1 MQIPIGIPEVDPLP
15 LPGPVWLFKF
25 LLLFTFTLHLVA
37 MNCALA
43 GGAAAALNAIRGRSP
58 LHPFSRRLAAELARM
73 LPTFLALTITLGV
86 AVLLFVQVLYGNLL
100 YISSILIAAFWLS
113 VLALVMAAYYSYY
126 FFEAKHGATGGAIAA
141 ASIAVLCLLSV
152 AFIFSNNMTLVLTPA
167 RWLAMYRAHPDGV
180 NLNLA
185 ERTLLPRY
193 LHMLVGAVA
202 VLAAAI
208 CHIACH
214 RLKKEPEYGGWLLRR
229 WSMVFAAASGV
240 EILLGLWFLL
250 ALPRSVA
257 LYLMSSGLGA
267 TVFGLGMLG
276 GLAAMI
282 LILVGG
288 HTRRPAPFV
297 HAGFGLT
304 ILTVALMVVLRQLV
318 RTAYLHP
325 YAQPESLATAPQ
337 TGIILLFFVLF
348 VLGLATVGY
357 ILLLLARAKKRLA
370 GSPIQAAGV

>member
-1 MQIPIGIPEVDPLP
+1 MQIPIGIPDVDPLP

-37 MNCALA
+37 MNCALV
-43 GGAAAALNAIRGRSP
+43 GGAAAALNALRGRNP

-73 LPTFLALTITLGV
+73 LPTLLALTITLGV

-100 YISSILIAAFWLS
+100 YASSILIAAFWLS
-113 VLALVMAAYYSYY
+113 VIALVMAAYYGYY
-126 FFEAKHGATGGAIAA
+126 YFEAKHGATRGAIAA

-167 RWLAMYRAHPDGV
+167 RWLAMYRAHPNGV

-202 VLAAAI
+202 VLAAAV
-208 CHIACH
+208 CHMACH

-229 WSMVFAAASGV
+229 WSLLFAAASGV

-276 GLAAMI
+276 GLAAMM
-282 LILVGG
+282 LILVGAQ
-288 HTRRPAPFV
+288 TRRPAPFV

-304 ILTVALMVVLRQLV
+304 ILTVALMVGLRQLV

-337 TGIILLFFVLF
+337 TGIILLFFALF

-357 ILLLLARAKKRLA
+357 ILLLLARAKKRA
-370 GSPIQAAGV
+370 GGTPIQAAGG

>member
-1 MQIPIGIPEVDPLP
+1 
-15 LPGPVWLFKF
+15 
-25 LLLFTFTLHLVA
+25 LLFTFTLHLVA

-43 GGAAAALNAIRGRSP
+43 GGAAAALNAIRGRNP

-73 LPTFLALTITLGV
+73 LPTLLALTITLGV

-100 YISSILIAAFWLS
+100 YTSSILIGVFWLS
-113 VLALVMAAYYSYY
+113 VLALVMAAYYGYY
-126 FFEAKHGATGGAIAA
+126 YFEAKHGATSGAIAA
-141 ASIAVLCLLSV
+141 ASIAVVCLLSV

-193 LHMLVGAVA
+193 LHMLVGAVT
-202 VLAAAI
+202 VLAAAV
-208 CHIACH
+208 CHMACH

-257 LYLMSSGLGA
+257 LYLLSRGLGA

-276 GLAAMI
+276 GLAAMM
-282 LILVGG
+282 LILVGAQ
-288 HTRRPAPFV
+288 TRRPAPFV

-304 ILTVALMVVLRQLV
+304 IITVALMVVLRQLV

-357 ILLLLARAKKRLA
+357 ILFLLARAKKRLA
-370 GSPIQAAGV
+370 GTPIQA

>member
-1 MQIPIGIPEVDPLP
+1 MQIPIGIPDVDPLP

-43 GGAAAALNAIRGRSP
+43 GGAAAALNAIRGRNP

-73 LPTFLALTITLGV
+73 LPTLLALTITLGV

-100 YISSILIAAFWLS
+100 YTSSILIGVFWLS
-113 VLALVMAAYYSYY
+113 VLALVMAAYYGYY
-126 FFEAKHGATGGAIAA
+126 YFEAKHGATSGAIAA
-141 ASIAVLCLLSV
+141 ASIAVVCLLSV

-167 RWLAMYRAHPDGV
+167 RWLAMYRAHPNGV

-202 VLAAAI
+202 VLAAAV
-208 CHIACH
+208 CHMACH

-257 LYLMSSGLGA
+257 LYLLSRGLGA

-276 GLAAMI
+276 GLAAMM
-282 LILVGG
+282 LILVGAQ
-288 HTRRPAPFV
+288 TRRPAPFV

-304 ILTVALMVVLRQLV
+304 IITVALMVVLRQLV

-357 ILLLLARAKKRLA
+357 ILFLLARAKKRLA
-370 GSPIQAAGV
+370 GTPIQA

>member
-1 MQIPIGIPEVDPLP
+1 MQMPIRIPDVDPLP

-25 LLLFTFTLHLVA
+25 LLLFTFTVHFGA

-43 GGAAAALNAIRGRSP
+43 GGVAAVLNAIRGRNP
-58 LHPFSRRLAAELARM
+58 RHPFSRRLAGELARM

-100 YISSILIAAFWLS
+100 YTSSILIGAFWLS
-113 VLALVMAAYYSYY
+113 VIALVMAAYYGYY
-126 FFEAKHGATGGAIAA
+126 YFEAKRGETVVSIAA
-141 ASIAVLCLLSV
+141 AAVAIVCILSV

-185 ERTLLPRY
+185 EHSLLPRY
-193 LHMLVGAVA
+193 LHTLIGSLIVFSAAVCHVG
-202 VLAAAI
+202 
-208 CHIACH
+208 CH
-214 RLKKEPEYGGWLLRR
+214 RLKQEPEYGGWLVRR
-229 WSMVFAAASGV
+229 WSMVFAAATGI
-240 EILLGLWFLL
+240 EILLGLWFLM
-250 ALPRSVA
+250 ALPHSVA
-257 LYLMSSGLGA
+257 LYFLSNGLGA
-267 TVFGLGMLG
+267 SVFGLGLLCA
-276 GLAAMI
+276 LAAMI

-288 HTRRPAPFV
+288 HTARPAPLV

-304 ILTVALMVVLRQLV
+304 IITLALMVGMRQMV
-318 RTAYLHP
+318 RTAYLH
-325 YAQPESLATAPQ
+325 AFIQPESLATAPQ

-357 ILLLLARAKKRLA
+357 ILRLLAQAKKRS
-370 GSPIQAAGV
+370 GPPVPAAGA

>member
-1 MQIPIGIPEVDPLP
+1 MQIPIRIPDVDPLP

-43 GGAAAALNAIRGRSP
+43 GGAAALLNALRGRSP
-58 LHPFSRRLAAELARM
+58 LHPFSRRLAAELSRM

-100 YISSILIAAFWLS
+100 YTSSILIGAFWLS
-113 VLALVMAAYYSYY
+113 VIALVMAAYYGYY
-126 FFEAKHGATGGAIAA
+126 YFEAKHGTSGAIAV

-185 ERTLLPRY
+185 ERSLLPRY
-193 LHMLVGAVA
+193 LHMLVGSVA
-202 VLAAAI
+202 VLAAAV

-214 RLKKEPEYGGWLLRR
+214 RLKKEPEYGAWLVRR
-229 WSMVFAAASGV
+229 WSLVFGAATGV
-240 EILLGLWFLL
+240 QILLGLWFLM

-257 LYLMSSGLGA
+257 LYFFSSGLGA
-267 TVFGLGMLG
+267 AVFGFALLGA
-276 GLAAMI
+276 LAAMM

-288 HTRRPAPFV
+288 QSRRPAPFV
-297 HAGFGLT
+297 HGGFGLT
-304 ILTVALMVVLRQLV
+304 IITVALMVVMRQMV
-318 RTAYLHP
+318 RTAYVHP

-357 ILLLLARAKKRLA
+357 ILRLLARAKKRLA
-370 GSPIQAAGV
+370 ETPAGA

>member
-1 MQIPIGIPEVDPLP
+1 MQIPIRIPDVDPLP

-43 GGAAAALNAIRGRSP
+43 GGAAALLNALRGRSP
-58 LHPFSRRLAAELARM
+58 LHPFSRRLAAELSRM
-73 LPTFLALTITLGV
+73 LPTFLAMTITLGV

-100 YISSILIAAFWLS
+100 YTSSILIGAFWLS
-113 VLALVMAAYYSYY
+113 VIALVMAAYYGYY
-126 FFEAKHGATGGAIAA
+126 YFEAKHGTSGAIAV

-185 ERTLLPRY
+185 ERSLLPRY
-193 LHMLVGAVA
+193 LHMLVGSVA
-202 VLAAAI
+202 VLAAAV

-214 RLKKEPEYGGWLLRR
+214 RLKKEPEYGAWLVRR
-229 WSMVFAAASGV
+229 WSLVFGAATGV
-240 EILLGLWFLL
+240 QILLGLWFLM

-257 LYLMSSGLGA
+257 LYFLSNGLGA
-267 TVFGLGMLG
+267 TVFGFALLG
-276 GLAAMI
+276 GLAAMM

-288 HTRRPAPFV
+288 QSTRPAPFV
-297 HAGFGLT
+297 HGGFGLT
-304 ILTVALMVVLRQLV
+304 IITVALMVVMRQMV
-318 RTAYLHP
+318 RTAYVHP

-337 TGIILLFFVLF
+337 TGIILLFFLLF

-357 ILLLLARAKKRLA
+357 MLRLLARAKKRLA
-370 GSPIQAAGV
+370 ETPAGA

>member
-43 GGAAAALNAIRGRSP
+43 GGAAAALNAIRGRNP

-73 LPTFLALTITLGV
+73 LPTLLALTITLGV

-100 YISSILIAAFWLS
+100 YTSSILIGVFWLS
-113 VLALVMAAYYSYY
+113 VLALVMAAYYGYY
-126 FFEAKHGATGGAIAA
+126 YFEAKHGATSGAIAA
-141 ASIAVLCLLSV
+141 ASIAVVCLLSV

-193 LHMLVGAVA
+193 LHMLVGAVT
-202 VLAAAI
+202 VLAAAV
-208 CHIACH
+208 CHMACH
-214 RLKKEPEYGGWLLRR
+214 RLKKEAEYGGWLLRR

-257 LYLMSSGLGA
+257 LYLLSRGLGA

-276 GLAAMI
+276 GLAAMM
-282 LILVGG
+282 LILVGAQ
-288 HTRRPAPFV
+288 TRRPAPFV

-304 ILTVALMVVLRQLV
+304 IITVALMVVLRQLV

-357 ILLLLARAKKRLA
+357 ILFLLARAKKRLA
-370 GSPIQAAGV
+370 GTPIQA

>member
-43 GGAAAALNAIRGRSP
+43 GGAAAALNAIRGRNP

-73 LPTFLALTITLGV
+73 LPTLLALTITLGV

-100 YISSILIAAFWLS
+100 YTSSILIGVFWLS
-113 VLALVMAAYYSYY
+113 VLALVMAAYYGYY
-126 FFEAKHGATGGAIAA
+126 YFEAKHGATRGAIAA

-202 VLAAAI
+202 VLAAAV
-208 CHIACH
+208 CHMACH

-229 WSMVFAAASGV
+229 WSLLFAAASGV

-276 GLAAMI
+276 GLAAMM
-282 LILVGG
+282 LILVGAQ
-288 HTRRPAPFV
+288 TRRPAPFV

-304 ILTVALMVVLRQLV
+304 ILTVALMVGLRQLV

-357 ILLLLARAKKRLA
+357 ILLLLARAKKRA
-370 GSPIQAAGV
+370 GGTPIQAAGG

>member
-1 MQIPIGIPEVDPLP
+1 MLIPIRIPDVDPLP
-15 LPGPVWLFKF
+15 LPGPLWLFKF

-43 GGAAAALNAIRGRSP
+43 GGVAAVFNAIRGRSP
-58 LHPFSRRLAAELARM
+58 LHPFSRRLAVELSRM

-100 YISSILIAAFWLS
+100 YTSSILIGVFWLS
-113 VLALVMAAYYSYY
+113 VIVLVMAAYYSYY
-126 FFEAKHGATGGAIAA
+126 YFEAKRETAGAIAA
-141 ASIAVLCLLSV
+141 ASIAVLCILCV

-180 NLNLA
+180 SLNLA
-185 ERTLLPRY
+185 ERTLPPRY
-193 LHMLVGAVA
+193 LHMLVGSVVIFSAAV
-202 VLAAAI
+202 

-214 RLKKEPEYGGWLLRR
+214 RLIREPEYGSWLVRR
-229 WSMVFAAASGV
+229 WSLVFGAATGV
-240 EILLGLWFLL
+240 QILLGLWFLL

-257 LYLMSSGLGA
+257 LYFLSTGLGA
-267 TVFGLGMLG
+267 TVFGFALLGA
-276 GLAAMI
+276 LAAMI
-282 LILVGG
+282 LIVVGG
-288 HTRRPAPFV
+288 HTQRPARFV
-297 HAGFGLT
+297 HGGFGLT
-304 ILTVALMVVLRQLV
+304 IITVALMVGMRQMV

-337 TGIILLFFVLF
+337 IGIILLFFVLF

-357 ILLLLARAKKRLA
+357 ILRLLARAKRQA
-370 GSPIQAAGV
+370 SASIQAAGV